1 MRHLKHEA
9 GVIGLDGL
17 APMVKAVKTP
27 TKTVAPQAYNENENG
42 SLLRRDADGT
52 NTQAL

>member
-27 TKTVAPQAYNENENG
+27 TKIVAPQAYNEKG
-42 SLLRRDADGT
+42 SPLRQDADGM